1 MKFFSIDG
9 GFYKFMTT
17 LKDVIILN
25 FCWLLCSLPIITMG
39 AATVAAYSVTLKMV
53 DEREGYVAKEFFH
66 AFKENLI
73 QGSILGVLALIAT
86 YGLWFNFA
94 NFQVMTENASVVLLI
109 VGIIGAFV
117 VTFSLLY
124 AFPLV
129 ARYENTIPNIL
140 RNSFNISLRFFIRT
154 LALIVVLVFELLI
167 IFYNVT
173 TIFLGILIG
182 PICIMYTISGFA
194 LYMFRV
200 IEKDNE

>member
-17 LKDVIILN
+17 FKDVILLN
-25 FCWLLCSLPIITMG
+25 FCWLLCSLPIVTMG

-53 DEREGYVAKEFFH
+53 DEREGYVAREFFH
-66 AFKENLI
+66 AFKENLL
-73 QGSILGVLALIAT
+73 QGSILGVLALVAT

-94 NFQVMTENASVVLLI
+94 NFQVMAENASVVLLI
-109 VGIIGAFV
+109 VGIIGTFV
-117 VTFSLLY
+117 VTFCLLF
-124 AFPLV
+124 AFPLA

-154 LALIVVLVFELLI
+154 LALLVVLVFELLI

>member
-17 LKDVIILN
+17 FKDVILLN

-94 NFQVMTENASVVLLI
+94 NFQVMGENASVVLLI
-109 VGIIGAFV
+109 VGIIGTFV
-117 VTFSLLY
+117 VTFSLLFS
-124 AFPLV
+124 FPLV

-154 LALIVVLVFELLI
+154 LALLVVLVFELLI